1 MDTIKGQAKFL
12 EIRAHC
18 VGIKFTS
25 PITMEKYFIYDN
37 FIYEKNI
44 TESYGFIVTYEKI
57 RDFKVHKEVF
67 IPKQIL
73 KASPEE
79 VQLKVDCMGLCF
91 GE

>member
-1 MDTIKGQAKFL
+1 MNTIKEQTEFL
-12 EIRAHC
+12 ETSAHC

-25 PITMEKYFIYDN
+25 SITMEKYFIYDH
-37 FIYEKNI
+37 FICEKNI

-67 IPKQIL
+67 VPKQIL

-79 VQLKVDCMGLCF
+79 VQLKVDCIGLRF

>member
-1 MDTIKGQAKFL
+1 MNIIKEQARFL

-18 VGIKFTS
+18 IGIKFTS

-37 FIYEKNI
+37 FVCEKNI
-44 TESYGFIVTYEKI
+44 TESYGFIVKYEKV
-57 RDFKVHKEVF
+57 RDFKVHKEIFV
-67 IPKQIL
+67 PRQIL